1 MTVDELLEKNII
13 DIRKNGSKATV
24 TILDGKDQKNYS
36 ISLDNKA
43 LIKPI
48 ELLIKKKKKELQ
60 KKIDYME
67 KDYPDVIR
75 RGTIIITVITV
86 LLGLGSLGLTFFGA
100 NEFIN
105 TLGYFLFFG
114 VNIGG
119 YELATNMDY
128 SSYADPKKRE
138 DCELVQD
145 RIDELEEL
153 LDKVLEASD
162 TRIYNET
169 IEKLENERQRL
180 DNIKR
185 NLQTQKTGSHYDY
198 YMYGTKLRPNY
209 TPGERQKRDQI
220 VEFARVLP
228 KYRNMPDS
236 YIKSDLD
243 LLLQQ
248 RHLESGSSY
257 LEEEK
262 LLLKEIKEEIKKNEK
277 GRRR

>member
-1 MTVDELLEKNII
+1 MTGTAMTEEAEFGKIYNLEVTAIPTNRT
-13 DIRKNGSKATV
+13 DIR
-24 TILDGKDQKNYS
+24 
-36 ISLDNKA
+36 
-43 LIKPI
+43 
-48 ELLIKKKKKELQ
+48 
-60 KKIDYME
+60 

-75 RGTIIITVITV
+75 RGTIIITIITV

-119 YELATNMDY
+119 YELATNIDY

-138 DCELVQD
+138 DCELVQS

-153 LDKVLEASD
+153 LDKVVEASD

-185 NLQTQKTGSHYDY
+185 NLQTQKNGTRYDY